1 MLYAL
6 SGNHPPELHKKN
18 KKPSPSPFE
27 KQNDPTGKY
36 RMTMQSRME
45 FHMGLRPKTPT
56 QTFYPQ

>member
-6 SGNHPPELHKKN
+6 SGNHPPELQKKK

-27 KQNDPTGKY
+27 KQNDPTSKY

-45 FHMGLRPKTPT
+45 FHMCKYGFKA
-56 QTFYPQ
+56 